1 MHQTQS
7 ISRCFRGAG
16 GAWLNFQRGVST
28 PMLVNGLRMK
38 TMVVVVG
45 RRFHLVP
52 TPAASVDR
60 SCDGG
65 SRPHRLLLLSA
76 QSLWQAGMTGIDR
89 SMFRI
94 GAVT

>member
-1 MHQTQS
+1 
-7 ISRCFRGAG
+7 
-16 GAWLNFQRGVST
+16 
-28 PMLVNGLRMK
+28 
-38 TMVVVVG
+38 
-45 RRFHLVP
+45 
-52 TPAASVDR
+52 VDR